1 MLHEPNGPVLSI
13 PAPLLRSEVIKDTR
27 ATVGEVMQRGVVK
40 VERRVE
46 LLLNVLGQQMRNT

>member
-1 MLHEPNGPVLSI
+1 MNQTGPVLSI
-13 PAPLLRSEVIKDTR
+13 PALLLRSEVIKDTR